1 MVHVKFPLPWLS
13 HQHRCCSMT
22 VGHCWSSIY
31 LLNCSS
37 FPCRPLPVYPTFYS
51 WLADRIEDVE
61 GPFNL
66 IGAGLYEAEM
76 SRLVHQLADSRVLVA
91 TLEAQ
96 VNMLQQ
102 EKAHE
107 ESERSL
113 YIQRLEAEVA
123 HLENQAETDMVE
135 LMRRQNKIEEE
146 MPALEQQLRTIKD
159 VLHDFDVSEPLYVRM
174 TGKAIL

>member
-1 MVHVKFPLPWLS
+1 
-13 HQHRCCSMT
+13 
-22 VGHCWSSIY
+22 
-31 LLNCSS
+31 LNCSS

-51 WLADRIEDVE
+51 WLADKLEDVVE

-96 VNMLQQ
+96 VTMLQQ
-102 EKAHE
+102 EKAQE

-113 YIQRLEAEVA
+113 YIQR
-123 HLENQAETDMVE
+123 
-135 LMRRQNKIEEE
+135 
-146 MPALEQQLRTIKD
+146 
-159 VLHDFDVSEPLYVRM
+159 
-174 TGKAIL
+174 

>member
-1 MVHVKFPLPWLS
+1 
-13 HQHRCCSMT
+13 MT

-51 WLADRIEDVE
+51 WLADKLEDVVE

-96 VNMLQQ
+96 VTMLQQ
-102 EKAHE
+102 EKAQE

-113 YIQRLEAEVA
+113 YIQR
-123 HLENQAETDMVE
+123 
-135 LMRRQNKIEEE
+135 
-146 MPALEQQLRTIKD
+146 
-159 VLHDFDVSEPLYVRM
+159 
-174 TGKAIL
+174 

>member
-1 MVHVKFPLPWLS
+1 
-13 HQHRCCSMT
+13 
-22 VGHCWSSIY
+22 
-31 LLNCSS
+31 LNCSS

-51 WLADRIEDVE
+51 WLVDRIEDVE
-61 GPFNL
+61 GLFNQ

-76 SRLVHQLADSRVLVA
+76 SRLVQQLADSCVLVA

-113 YIQRLEAEVA
+113 YIQR
-123 HLENQAETDMVE
+123 
-135 LMRRQNKIEEE
+135 
-146 MPALEQQLRTIKD
+146 
-159 VLHDFDVSEPLYVRM
+159 
-174 TGKAIL
+174 